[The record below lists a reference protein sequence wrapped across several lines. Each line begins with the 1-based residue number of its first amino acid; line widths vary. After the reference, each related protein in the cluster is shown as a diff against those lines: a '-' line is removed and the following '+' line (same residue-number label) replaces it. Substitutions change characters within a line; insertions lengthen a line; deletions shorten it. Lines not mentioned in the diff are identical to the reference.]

1 MSIQMSIRILM
12 LTFGISILIA
22 LPSMV
27 MFGQNFSVND
37 TPDRSIVNNQN
48 MMMPGGN
55 MTFGSSLHNAKMH
68 LMEAI
73 IDLNEGNIEGA
84 IKQLNMTDQGIKM
97 HEKEMM
103 EMMKIMKPNNSETKL
118 QAQNETS

>member
-37 TPDRSIVNNQN
+37 TPNRSIVSNQN

-103 EMMKIMKPNNSETKL
+103 EMMKDMKPNISRTIL
-118 QAQNETS
+118 QAQNITS